1 MVKAAKFQ
9 KYALLKSLSIKLL
22 DTDSCT
28 QKKKMP
34 NDRKMVQHYYKV
46 LFFFSLS
53 IVLFYKGLGNFQ

>member
-28 QKKKMP
+28 QKKRCQMIEKWF
-34 NDRKMVQHYYKV
+34 NIITK
-46 LFFFSLS
+46 FSSFFSLS